1 MGGGEGAKGREKK
14 KKEQNDSHLVALE
27 RSRLAAE
34 SDITIISCWTEK
46 NQLTLL

>member
-1 MGGGEGAKGREKK
+1 MEEERKVERREE
-14 KKEQNDSHLVALE
+14 KERTENDSHLVALE